1 VLSNHGNEFRSGE
14 FVATVTAL
22 PAFRN

>member
-1 VLSNHGNEFRSGE
+1 VLSNHGNEFRSGA

-22 PAFRN
+22 PAFRS